1 MEEISAILGINI
13 DENGRTAA
21 AIKVVARMFGLQF
34 DALWQRYERE
44 QRRKKTIALSL
55 SIVGMIISNDAYGPI
70 VDNARGL
77 AEMGGLDDIRTVG
90 VVYQAFSVFVLDSV
104 YEDRLVVQELAE
116 GVTMGNATV
125 FPVFA
130 SSDFV
135 FQLLSF
141 SSFNEAVCCR
151 ISGSRVRVIEPCI

>member
-1 MEEISAILGINI
+1 
-13 DENGRTAA
+13 
-21 AIKVVARMFGLQF
+21 
-34 DALWQRYERE
+34 
-44 QRRKKTIALSL
+44 
-55 SIVGMIISNDAYGPI
+55 
-70 VDNARGL
+70 
-77 AEMGGLDDIRTVG
+77 MGGLDDIRTVG

-116 GVTMGNATV
+116 GVTMGNVTV

-151 ISGSRVRVIEPCI
+151 ISGSRVRVIEPCIRLVEFVA

>member
-1 MEEISAILGINI
+1 MCC
-13 DENGRTAA
+13 
-21 AIKVVARMFGLQF
+21 
-34 DALWQRYERE
+34 
-44 QRRKKTIALSL
+44 
-55 SIVGMIISNDAYGPI
+55 
-70 VDNARGL
+70 
-77 AEMGGLDDIRTVG
+77 LDDAGTVG
-90 VVYQAFSVFVLDSV
+90 VAYQAFGVFVLDSV
-104 YEDRLVVQELAE
+104 DADRLIVQELAE

-151 ISGSRVRVIEPCI
+151 ISGSRVWVIELFFLIFCFACNSNQ

>member
-1 MEEISAILGINI
+1 
-13 DENGRTAA
+13 
-21 AIKVVARMFGLQF
+21 
-34 DALWQRYERE
+34 
-44 QRRKKTIALSL
+44 
-55 SIVGMIISNDAYGPI
+55 
-70 VDNARGL
+70 
-77 AEMGGLDDIRTVG
+77 MGGLDDIRTVG

-116 GVTMGNATV
+116 GVTMGNVTA

-130 SSDFV
+130 SFDLV
-135 FQLLSF
+135 FQLRPF